1 MCSVIGGKKG
11 CSTNL
16 QNKRGSSTEGFM
28 AAHEYWP
35 WVLLLMV
42 ATFLVTAL
50 RKIELLQL
58 VSTGFKS

>member
-35 WVLLLMV
+35 LVLLLMV
-42 ATFLVTAL
+42 TILLVTAL

-58 VSTGFKS
+58 VSAGLKN